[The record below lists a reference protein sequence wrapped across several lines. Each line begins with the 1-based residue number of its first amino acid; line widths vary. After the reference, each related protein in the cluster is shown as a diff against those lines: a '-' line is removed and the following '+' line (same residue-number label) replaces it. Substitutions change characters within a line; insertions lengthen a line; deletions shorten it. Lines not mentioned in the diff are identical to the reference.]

1 MAILANRSKITNRSI
16 EFTRFFLV
24 ILKRFLL
31 LPLILSALYLFIS
44 TPTKITTISLEIEGY
59 VISKGLIVYEVIFNQ
74 INLIS
79 NKIVYLQNLARENIE
94 LKLEIA
100 KLQNEQH
107 SIHSLQAENEELR
120 KLLKVTKEEQYN
132 YVSARLL
139 SVSLNPFSKT
149 ALVTAG
155 SKHGIEIDQIVTN
168 SEGLIGR
175 VIQTSSNYSKILL
188 VNDINSRIPVT
199 TTLSREK
206 GILTGHYNDTQ
217 IIYLPKNHSIQKGE
231 KVITSGYGNIYPS
244 GITVGYVKNVA
255 EGSIRVKQIVNL
267 SKTEFVNILI
277 PVD

>member
-16 EFTRFFLV
+16 EFTRFLLV
-24 ILKRFLL
+24 SLKRFLL

-44 TPTKITTISLEIEGY
+44 APTKIATMSLEIEGY
-59 VISKGLIVYEVIFNQ
+59 VISKGLVVYEVIFKQ

-79 NKIVYLQNLARENIE
+79 NKIIYLQNLAKENIE
-94 LKLEIA
+94 LKLEVT
-100 KLQNEQH
+100 KLRNEQQ
-107 SIHSLQAENEELR
+107 SIYSLQAENEELR

-132 YVSARLL
+132 CISARLL

-149 ALVTAG
+149 ALITAG

-199 TTLSREK
+199 TALSREK
-206 GILTGHYNDTQ
+206 GILTGHDSDAQ

-277 PVD
+277 AVD